1 MNPLFATAFSLTA
14 CWMLK
19 ARQQRQRIT
28 LLARYLVHFRIEKNM
43 EAVTQGYLRALGE
56 PDAGRREQIWTL
68 LGTPER
74 ELCAQVTRLAAD
86 FADADPAHTRVSK
99 LPVWAPFATD
109 LFPSFDMREAL
120 ALHARGIRRA
130 VDASAG
136 ASARDRAYTVSAEL
150 FLMQHTCHWF
160 CKSKTVASARM
171 RARHHTSYQQLLAG
185 VTAQTRQEYLGLVGL
200 RRRG

>member
-1 MNPLFATAFSLTA
+1 M
-14 CWMLK
+14 
-19 ARQQRQRIT
+19 
-28 LLARYLVHFRIEKNM
+28 
-43 EAVTQGYLRALGE
+43 
-56 PDAGRREQIWTL
+56 
-68 LGTPER
+68 
-74 ELCAQVTRLAAD
+74 
-86 FADADPAHTRVSK
+86 SK

-136 ASARDRAYTVSAEL
+136 ASGRDRAYTVSAEL

-185 VTAQTRQEYLGLVGL
+185 VTAQTREEYLGLVGL
-200 RRRG
+200 RGRV